1 MEETQNPEM
10 SSQFAPAPR
19 RKINKRFIYIVVA
32 VLAVVLLFVGFN
44 FLNSKKGNDL
54 NSDINTS
61 ANPSPELTATATPF
75 PTEEETPTPT
85 KEPSPTPS
93 DTPTPKPTSNPVDKT
108 TGLDRSK
115 LSVTVQNGSGQAG
128 VAGKGADLL
137 KQLGYNVVGTANA
150 GNFDYTNV
158 SVNVKSADS
167 EYLDLLKKDLG
178 TEYTVA
184 STSSN
189 LESGFSS
196 DALVIIGK

>member
-1 MEETQNPEM
+1 MEEVQSPEAP
-10 SSQFAPAPR
+10 SHFAPAPK
-19 RKINKRFIYIVVA
+19 RKINKRFIYVTAA
-32 VLAVVLLFVGFN
+32 VLVVILLFGGYR
-44 FLNSKKGNDL
+44 FLNSNTTNK
-54 NSDINTS
+54 DINNDIST
-61 ANPSPELTATATPF
+61 TPQQEQVITDTPI
-75 PTEEETPTPT
+75 PTEEQSPTPT
-85 KEPSPTPS
+85 EKPTPT

-128 VAGKGADLL
+128 VAGTGSNFL
-137 KQLGYNVVGTANA
+137 KQLGYNVVSTGNA
-150 GNFDYTNV
+150 DNFDYTNV
-158 SVNVKSADS
+158 SVSIKNSES

-178 TEYTVA
+178 TGYTVA